1 MVEGTI
7 ETRHLVTIGDDEFSV
22 KSCRSGSSYTSFE
35 LVMAK
40 TGSKRRCNFTQPTNM
55 VVVDSVQSGT
65 GRTPANDFYAIVM
78 EPVLS
83 RLNVKH
89 TIIKTMSR
97 DSVSE
102 FAEGLDVNEGHTV
115 LFLSGDTSISE
126 FFNSLPLSVSENAEK
141 SNLCILPIPMGTGNA
156 WASSLS
162 HVNPIESF
170 GSYIGG
176 SLRLSS
182 FPLYRALFPNNYSIV
197 FFIIFSLGFH
207 ANLLHACE
215 DPELKKIGTERFKMA
230 AQKILQEY
238 DLRLDISVGQFSN
251 SYAYFAII
259 NTTNLEQTYIPSPL
273 SDPLKPELHILGYS
287 SGLSTEK
294 LTQEIMRG
302 YQNKIGDGIGMTE
315 GVTYRPLA
323 SNFDVVLD
331 YPENSPA
338 YKFEICCDGTLLN
351 FSEQQLENAYS
362 NKIQIEFLTCYSPFS
377 LKVFH

>member
-1 MVEGTI
+1 
-7 ETRHLVTIGDDEFSV
+7 
-22 KSCRSGSSYTSFE
+22 
-35 LVMAK
+35 
-40 TGSKRRCNFTQPTNM
+40 
-55 VVVDSVQSGT
+55 
-65 GRTPANDFYAIVM
+65 
-78 EPVLS
+78 
-83 RLNVKH
+83 
-89 TIIKTMSR
+89 
-97 DSVSE
+97 
-102 FAEGLDVNEGHTV
+102 
-115 LFLSGDTSISE
+115 
-126 FFNSLPLSVSENAEK
+126 
-141 SNLCILPIPMGTGNA
+141 MGTGNA